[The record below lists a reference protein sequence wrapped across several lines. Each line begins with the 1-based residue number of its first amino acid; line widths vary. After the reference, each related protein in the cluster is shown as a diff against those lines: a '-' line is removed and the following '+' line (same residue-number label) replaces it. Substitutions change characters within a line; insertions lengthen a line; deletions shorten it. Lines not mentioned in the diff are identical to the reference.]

1 MVKFVNFLMNF
12 ITTGQEFSIYM
23 LFTLVPHSRFY
34 QESLASTVVLL
45 LGLLLCDTAAG
56 T

>member
-1 MVKFVNFLMNF
+1 MNF
-12 ITTGQEFSIYM
+12 ITTGHEFTIYM
-23 LFTLVPHSRFY
+23 LFTFVPHSQFY
-34 QESLASTVVLL
+34 HENLTSAVVLL